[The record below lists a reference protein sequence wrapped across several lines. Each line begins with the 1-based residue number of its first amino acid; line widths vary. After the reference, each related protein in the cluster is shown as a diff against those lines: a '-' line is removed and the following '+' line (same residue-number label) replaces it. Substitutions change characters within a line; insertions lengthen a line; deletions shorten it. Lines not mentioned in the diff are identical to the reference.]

1 MVLKATRKSSLFPA
15 SCGFYKFFVCWVLFA
30 YPQLLLDWI
39 GELAFFDVD
48 PRILLRFRFLGIWF
62 RAEGRRNLAAQASL
76 VGRGQW
82 WIICKRPVHL
92 DDHLQEA
99 WLIQMI
105 ICKGPVYPNDHL

>member
-30 YPQLLLDWI
+30 YPQLLLDWT

-62 RAEGRRNLAAQASL
+62 GAKGRRNLAAQASL
-76 VGRGQW
+76 VGRGQ
-82 WIICKRPVHL
+82 
-92 DDHLQEA
+92 
-99 WLIQMI
+99 
-105 ICKGPVYPNDHL
+105 